1 MTESKAASTP
11 LSRALDTIKKL
22 KAQVDAQTGQ
32 KPIAIVGAGMRLPGD
47 IQTLDQLWESLAA
60 GACHVDQM
68 SARRKAPFAEEWKD
82 LPTRG
87 GYLDEVLGFDAA
99 HFGISPREARALD
112 PQHRLLLDVSMRA
125 FEDAGIR
132 PEATEGTQVGVFV
145 GITGQDYRD
154 WQGDDKDAVWATGNG
169 HCFAAG
175 RVSYTLGLTGQ
186 AVAVDTAC
194 SSSLVAV
201 HQAMQSIR
209 RGECDMALAGGVN
222 LVLSPR
228 STKLVQETR
237 SLSPDGLCKAFDA
250 RANGFTRG
258 EGAGIIL
265 LKPLD
270 AALRDNDRVHAVI
283 AGSAL
288 NQDGRSSGFTAPNVL
303 SQISLLQSALA
314 DAGLSAADLAMIEAH
329 GTGTSLGDP
338 VEMEA
343 IVEAV
348 ARANDGR
355 RLHIGA
361 TKANLGHLESAAGI
375 AGILKAVACLRQ
387 GSVPPIAHFNTL
399 NPRIDLD
406 GAKVAFPT
414 QVEPFSEGE
423 RVIGISSF
431 GMSGTNAHV
440 LVQAAENAVPQQHD
454 TEIEGLFLSA
464 RDDAALAKLA
474 ALYAERL
481 QTVTPEDYPAFAW
494 TVTHGRTLH
503 EVGAYIHAKTPGA
516 ARDALL
522 ALADGRNDPTIIKG
536 AEADALRDADT
547 TPRRVLDVPGYPLS
561 RALCAPEKAL
571 AAMEALDRADQSE
584 IVQMPLYATRWVPV
598 PVSVPVSGPA
608 PAAVTKDPSDCGF
621 AVVGDDTALIEGLQA
636 QAVAKAGLPTDGQS
650 WDDVWSAVAKS
661 GSKTAVLSLKADVLP
676 DTPAAGDPA
685 AAGAALCATLTAA
698 VHAADRAGIRV
709 FATTRGTQ
717 MRHEAATHHALI
729 NGLSPVL
736 GLECP
741 AAWGGSI
748 DMAMTA
754 TPADCAALAA
764 FVAAA
769 GDEDR
774 VAIRNSDVFGARLVE
789 ETATQ
794 APLPASADGIH
805 VLTGGLGGIGR
816 AVARDLLARGAKALL
831 LIGRTPED
839 RLSDAPAQALAEL
852 RALGDDIRYA
862 AIDCD
867 NGTAVMDLLGAVTES
882 GTRIAGIVHA
892 AGALAPAMLDGL
904 DEAGFAA
911 ALRGKY
917 SGAWWLHC
925 ATRGMELDYFTT
937 LSSVTAVWGTEG
949 FGAYGAANGGLEAVT
964 AARKALG
971 QRATSVAYGPWALDG
986 SMADETSRTGFAR
999 LGVHA
1004 VETAPGIAVINAAAP
1019 DGAAGIVA
1027 CGLDAG
1033 RFVKVMAAHRSR
1045 ALFNDLADAA
1055 RTDEPA
1061 ALAPINAF
1069 LTELLA
1075 RSPAAQP
1082 RIIAQKLREVL
1093 ADTLGHADPATVRD
1107 DKGFFDLGLDS
1118 IMAVDMAA
1126 ALAGLFE
1133 LPVQISDI
1141 FDNPTIAALATHL
1154 GAELAGRPAP
1164 ETPAA
1169 LAPIPEIRVAAKPA
1183 PTPVPAKEG
1192 VVEPEAEP
1200 IAIIGMAGRF
1210 PGADDLDAY
1219 WNVLANGQDTVG
1231 PVPDDR
1237 FDIKALF
1244 STDPRS
1250 TGTISSDQGGFLS
1263 NIRAFDA
1270 EFFNLPRREVE
1281 SMDPQQRLL
1290 LEVAWHALEDA
1301 GIDAHALAG
1310 TKTGIFVGA
1319 TNVDYA
1325 RIMDKA
1331 GLDGLDAYYGTG
1343 TSLNTLPG
1351 RIAYVLGTHG
1361 PAMAVDTACSSSLVA
1376 IHQAVRSLRSGES
1389 CQALVGGVNVIAAPD
1404 CSVAVSRA
1412 HMLSPVGRC
1421 KTFSAD
1427 ADGFVRAEGCGAL
1440 MLKRQSDA
1448 QADGDRVLALIRGS
1462 AVGHDGASSGLT
1474 VPSGKAQEMVIRDA
1488 LDDAKVKPA
1497 EVSYLEAHGTGTSLG
1512 DPIEVTAAWSVLKAG
1527 RADDRPLMLGSVK
1540 SNMGHAESAAGMA
1553 GVIKTVLAMR
1563 HRQLPGNINATP
1575 PNPHILWS
1583 DMGVAVLDQLTDWT
1597 AERRIAGVS
1606 GFGFSGTN
1614 AHVVLEEAAA
1624 VTPTPGEAIAPYLL
1638 PVSADTVDAL
1648 PRVADAWADRLD
1660 HAEDDDL
1667 AGLAVTAGSGRT
1679 HLPVRRAV
1687 LGETRAELA
1696 AALRK
1701 IKARQPASGNPRV
1714 AFLFSGQGSQYF
1726 GMGRDLYCTEPVFRA
1741 VIDECDK
1748 TLEPILGQSL
1758 LQVMMSGLDKT
1769 LLTQTRYT
1777 QPALV
1782 ALELALAALWESW
1795 GVTPAI
1801 VMGHSVGEVAAAIH
1815 AGVLDRRS
1823 GLELIAHRAML
1834 MQGMDA
1840 GAMLAVVA
1848 TPETV
1853 TELLDGTGLDVAAI
1867 NGPEAVVVAGPQDAI
1882 DAFAEALKKKGID
1895 ARALVVSHAFH
1906 SRMMQPMIGDFME
1919 QVARY
1924 DFHEA
1929 RVPIIANLH
1938 GTLADHTTYDAQYWC
1953 DHVLAPVRFHDG
1965 AQALLAQDV
1974 DICLEVGPDRT
1985 LVSLM
1990 RAAGLM
1996 PEGGSANSLRRGLPE
2011 RKTLL
2016 TAAAQLY
2023 DHGQAFDWAGVQ
2035 AALQAPRGDGPLY
2048 PFARTEYWTQARPQV
2063 PALAQGVD
2071 TRRHWGDE
2079 LISPA
2084 LPGRVFQ
2091 FEREPAFPAYLGDHR
2106 LYGTVVTPVASHLAT
2121 ILSALGRDGTPIA
2134 VEDLVCPRALV
2145 LLEGERYNAQI
2156 ITGEGENPQLTVQS
2170 LVDPDAG
2177 TWQTHAMCRL
2187 SSNGMTRAPQLD
2199 RDAFIAGA
2207 ERHIAGEAFYSYF
2220 RTLGYT
2226 LGSSFRWIGDVWID
2240 GDEALIRYTQPDL
2253 PDDPSAY
2260 EIYPGLI
2267 DSCFQSIAGFMV
2279 DDVAEEAPSLAI
2291 PFAARRLAFAGR
2303 PRGAADLW
2311 GHVRIKAAAPLPNG
2325 RLRVETAD
2333 LAMFH
2338 ADGQPV
2344 LTADTFRVR
2353 HAPRDVL
2360 ERGLRKAPDHAF
2372 EPVYVTPDS
2381 AMRRDDT
2388 IRELRLLTDGVPLL
2402 KELVPALE
2410 ARGVTTRLDTLPTVN
2425 ADDTDGLRI
2434 VDARFASADGIA
2446 AEDVEHA
2453 VCLLS
2458 DTLREVPHAVTY
2470 VLLVDGSPEA
2480 GPLRGALWGMLSA
2493 LEAEQGDRRL
2503 VRVSLDA
2510 GASVDAL
2517 ADAALAK
2524 VAETRL
2530 SVDHSGVRVAR
2541 LLPAD
2546 AIQPEG
2552 LPQGAAL
2559 ITGGLGAL
2567 GLSVAEMLASNGA
2580 AGVVLMARRG
2590 PDTIAQEVIDR
2601 IRGRGVP
2608 VKVVQGDVTSDTDVA
2623 TALETARSLGQLGS
2637 VFHLAGANDD
2647 MAFDSITRASYAR
2660 VFHAKTRG
2668 AQVLARALQGD
2679 PDVRL
2684 VFFSSVSSAL
2694 GSAGQ
2699 VSYAAAN
2706 GYLEGLAETLRVGGM
2721 RACAVA
2727 WGPWVPEAKAGM
2739 AASDVVL
2746 RAAARYGVR
2755 PLNDTEATELVSIAA
2770 SAQCGQLV
2778 AVAANFAQY
2787 RAELGSHPRAAFLS
2801 AIEADEPVSAAT
2813 PTAETS
2819 DTERGWLKDMA
2830 LNETADERVD
2840 GLRDALADMVGRAI
2854 GEADPADHDA
2864 GFVELGLDSI
2874 MAIDLRSQL
2883 NHALDRDLPATVAID
2898 YPTVAQLAEFVA
2910 ETCFPKADPAP
2921 ATVPSVPAERAQ
2933 KPKPAPTP
2941 PKTDDLTSIDMS
2953 DLIAAVQ
2960 DDLNWIEGENS

>member
-1 MTESKAASTP
+1 MTEPKAASTP

-32 KPIAIVGAGMRLPGD
+32 KPIAIIGAGMRLPGD
-47 IQTLDQLWESLAA
+47 IQTLDQLWENVAS
-60 GACHVDQM
+60 GACKVDQM
-68 SARRKAPFAEEWKD
+68 SARRKAPFAEEWKG

-87 GYLDEVLGFDAA
+87 GYLDEVLAFDAE

-112 PQHRLLLDVSMRA
+112 PQHRLLLEVSLRA
-125 FEDAGIR
+125 FEDAGIP

-154 WQGDDKDAVWATGNG
+154 WQGEDKDAVWATGNG

-250 RANGFTRG
+250 SANGFTRG
-258 EGAGIIL
+258 EGAGVIL

-270 AALRDNDRVHAVI
+270 AALRDNDRIHAVI
-283 AGSAL
+283 AGSTL

-314 DAGLSAADLAMIEAH
+314 DAGLTAADLAMIEAH

-348 ARANDGR
+348 ARRNNGR
-355 RLHIGA
+355 CLHIGA

-375 AGILKAVACLRQ
+375 AGILKAVACLRH
-387 GSVPPIAHFNTL
+387 GFVPPIAHFSTL
-399 NPRIDLD
+399 NPRIDLA

-414 QVEPFSEGE
+414 RVEPFSDGP

-440 LVQAAENAVPQQHD
+440 LVKAAETTQPPQDITAVD
-454 TEIEGLFLSA
+454 GFYLSA
-464 RDDAALAKLA
+464 RTHAALAELA
-474 ALYAERL
+474 GLYAARM
-481 QTVTPEDYPAFAW
+481 QSVKAKDYPAFAW
-494 TVTHGRTLH
+494 TATHGRTRH
-503 EVGAYIHAKTPGA
+503 DVGAFIRADAPDA

-522 ALADGRNDPTIIKG
+522 ALSDGRSDPRVVTG
-536 AEADALRDADT
+536 ADASALRDADVS
-547 TPRRVLDVPGYPLS
+547 PRQVLDVPGYPLS
-561 RALCAPEKAL
+561 RTLCAPETAL
-571 AAMEALDRADQSE
+571 AAMDALDRTGPSDIDQ
-584 IVQMPLYATRWVPV
+584 VPLFATRWVPV
-598 PVSVPVSGPA
+598 ALTEGKAGS
-608 PAAVTKDPSDCGF
+608 GF
-621 AVVGDDTALIEGLQA
+621 AVVGDDAALIAGLQA
-636 QAVAKAGLPTDGQS
+636 RALATADLPGQDQS
-650 WDDVWSAVAKS
+650 WADVWAKIAAH
-661 GSKTAVLSLKADVLP
+661 GVRTAVLALKADALP
-676 DTPAAGDPA
+676 DAPEVGDPVV
-685 AAGAALCATLTAA
+685 AGAALCATLNAA
-698 VHAADRAGIRV
+698 VHAAKLTGIRV

-717 MRHEAATHHALI
+717 MRPEAASHHALI

-736 GLECP
+736 GLEC
-741 AAWGGSI
+741 ADAWGGTI
-748 DMAMTA
+748 DVAVAPTQ
-754 TPADCAALAA
+754 ADCAALAA
-764 FVAAA
+764 FVARA
-769 GDEDR
+769 GAEDR
-774 VAIRNSDVFGARLVE
+774 VAIRDGDVFGARLVE
-789 ETATQ
+789 ERAPQ
-794 APLPASADGIH
+794 APLPACPEGIH
-805 VLTGGLGGIGR
+805 IVTGGLGGIGR
-816 AVARDLLARGAKALL
+816 AVAGDLLARGAKALL

-839 RLSDAPAQALAEL
+839 RLSVPAAQALSAL
-852 RALGDDIRYA
+852 REQGTDVRYA

-867 NGTAVMDLLGAVTES
+867 DGAQVIDLMRATTAQ

-892 AGALAPAMLDGL
+892 AGALAPAALDGL
-904 DEAGFAA
+904 DHAGFAA

-925 ATRGMELDYFTT
+925 ATRDMELDYFTT

-964 AARKALG
+964 VARKVLG
-971 QRATSVAYGPWALDG
+971 QPAACVAHGPWALDG
-986 SMADETSRTGFAR
+986 SMADEASRAGFAR
-999 LGVHA
+999 LGVQA
-1004 VETAPGIAVINAAAP
+1004 VETAPGLAAINAALP
-1019 DGAAGIVA
+1019 DGAVSIVA
-1027 CGLDAG
+1027 CGLDAD
-1033 RFVKVMAAHRSR
+1033 RFVKVMSAHRSR
-1045 ALFNDLADAA
+1045 ALFDELTCDHSVEMPATIDSAND
-1055 RTDEPA
+1055 
-1061 ALAPINAF
+1061 F
-1069 LTELLA
+1069 LTELST
-1075 RSPAAQP
+1075 RSVAAQP
-1082 RIIAQKLREVL
+1082 RIIVQKVREVL
-1093 ADTLGHADPATVRD
+1093 ADTLGHADPAAIRE

-1126 ALAGLFE
+1126 ALAAIFE
-1133 LPVQISDI
+1133 SPVHISDI
-1141 FDNPTIAALATHL
+1141 FDNSTIAALAAHL
-1154 GAELAGRPAP
+1154 GAQVAGRPARQA
-1164 ETPAA
+1164 PAEQTA
-1169 LAPIPEIRVAAKPA
+1169 VPEIRVSASSTPITTAAN
-1183 PTPVPAKEG
+1183 
-1192 VVEPEAEP
+1192 VEAMQPEAEP

-1210 PGADDLDAY
+1210 PGADDLEAY
-1219 WNVLANGQDTVG
+1219 WNILATGQDLVG
-1231 PVPDDR
+1231 RVPDDR
-1237 FDIKALF
+1237 FDVKALF
-1244 STDPRS
+1244 SKDPRS
-1250 TGTISSDQGGFLS
+1250 TGTISSDQGGFLT

-1270 EFFNLPRREVE
+1270 DFFNLPRREAE

-1290 LEVAWHALEDA
+1290 LEAAWHALEDA

-1310 TKTGIFVGA
+1310 TRTGVFVGA

-1331 GLDGLDAYYGTG
+1331 GLAGLDAYYGTG

-1440 MLKRQSDA
+1440 VLKRLSDA

-1474 VPSGKAQEMVIRDA
+1474 VPSGKAQAMVIRDA
-1488 LDDAKVKPA
+1488 LEDAKVKPA

-1512 DPIEVTAAWSVLKAG
+1512 DPIEVAAAWSVLKSG
-1527 RADDRPLMLGSVK
+1527 RAQDHPLMLGSVK
-1540 SNMGHAESAAGMA
+1540 SNIGHAESAAGMA

-1575 PNPHILWS
+1575 PNPHIRWS
-1583 DMGVAVLDQLTDWT
+1583 DMDVSVLGQLTEWT

-1614 AHVVLEEAAA
+1614 AHVVLEEAPA
-1624 VTPTPGEAIAPYLL
+1624 VPQEQSEAIMPVLL
-1638 PVSADTVDAL
+1638 PVSADTVEAL
-1648 PRVADAWADRLD
+1648 PRLAELWADRLER
-1660 HAEDDDL
+1660 ADDTEL
-1667 AGLAVTAGSGRT
+1667 AGLAVTAGSGRA
-1679 HLPVRRAV
+1679 HLPARRAV

-1701 IKARQPASGNPRV
+1701 VKAWQPASSSPRV

-1726 GMGRDLYCTEPVFRA
+1726 GMGRDLYETEPVFRA
-1741 VIDECDK
+1741 VIDECDR

-1758 LQVMMSGLDKT
+1758 LQVMFYGADKA
-1769 LLTQTRYT
+1769 LLTQTRFT

-1782 ALELALAALWESW
+1782 ALELALVALWESW
-1795 GVTPAI
+1795 GVTPTI

-1823 GLELIAHRAML
+1823 GLELIAHRATL
-1834 MQGMDA
+1834 MQGMKA

-1848 TPETV
+1848 TPDTV
-1853 TELLDGTGLDVAAI
+1853 TDLLDGTGLDVAAI
-1867 NGPEAVVVAGPQDAI
+1867 NGPEAVVVAGPQDQI
-1882 DAFAEALKKKGID
+1882 DAFAASLKKKGID

-1906 SRMMQPMIGDFME
+1906 SRMMQPMIGEFME
-1919 QVARY
+1919 QLSTY

-1929 RVPIIANLH
+1929 RIPIIANLH
-1938 GTLADHTTYDAQYWC
+1938 GTLADSTTYDAQYWC
-1953 DHVLAPVRFHDG
+1953 DHVLAPVRFHEG
-1965 AQALLAQDV
+1965 AQAMLADGV
-1974 DICLEVGPDRT
+1974 DILLEVGPDRT

-1990 RAAGLM
+1990 RGAGLM
-1996 PEGGSANSLRRGLPE
+1996 PEGGMTNSLRRGLPE
-2011 RKTLL
+2011 RKMLL
-2016 TAAAQLY
+2016 TAAGHLY
-2023 DHGQAFDWAGVQ
+2023 DRGQTLDWASAQ
-2035 AALQAPRGDGPLY
+2035 AALQARRADGPLY
-2048 PFARTEYWTQARPQV
+2048 PFARTEYWTEARPPV
-2063 PALAQGVD
+2063 PAVAKGTE
-2071 TRRHWGDE
+2071 TRRHWGNE
-2079 LISPA
+2079 LRSPA
-2084 LPGRVFQ
+2084 LSGRVFQ

-2134 VEDLVCPRALV
+2134 IEDLVCPRALV
-2145 LLEGERYNAQI
+2145 LLDGERYDAQI
-2156 ITGEGENPQLTVQS
+2156 LTGEGDNPQLTVQS
-2170 LVDPDAG
+2170 LVDPEAG

-2187 SSNGMTRAPQLD
+2187 SSNGTTRAPQLD

-2207 ERHIAGEAFYSYF
+2207 ERHITGQAFYSYF

-2253 PDDPSAY
+2253 PENPSAY

-2279 DDVAEEAPSLAI
+2279 DDAAEEAPSLAI

-2311 GHVRIKAAAPLPNG
+2311 GHVRIKTADPLPNG

-2344 LTADTFRVR
+2344 FTADTFRVR

-2372 EPVYVTPDS
+2372 EPVYVTPEN
-2381 AMRRDDT
+2381 AMMRDDT
-2388 IRELRLLTDGVPLL
+2388 VREMRLLTDGVPLL
-2402 KELVPALE
+2402 NELVPALA
-2410 ARGVTTRLDTLPTVN
+2410 ARGVTTQVDTLPAQN
-2425 ADDTDGLRI
+2425 AVDTDGVRI
-2434 VDARFASADGIA
+2434 VDARFASADGVA

-2458 DTLREVPHAVTY
+2458 ETLRKVPHSVPY
-2470 VLLVDGSPEA
+2470 ILLVDGSPEA

-2503 VRVSLDA
+2503 VRVSVGM
-2510 GASVDAL
+2510 GASVGVL
-2517 ADAALAK
+2517 ADTVLAQ
-2524 VAETRL
+2524 VSETRL
-2530 SVDHSGVRVAR
+2530 SVDHDGMRVAR
-2541 LLPAD
+2541 LLPA
-2546 AIQPEG
+2546 AAVQLEG

-2567 GLSVAEMLASNGA
+2567 GLSVAEMLADDGA
-2580 AGVVLMARRG
+2580 AGIVLMARRG
-2590 PDTIAQEVIDR
+2590 PDAIAQKVIDR

-2608 VKVVQGDVTSDTDVA
+2608 VQVVQGDVTSDSDVA
-2623 TALETARSLGQLGS
+2623 TAVDAARSFGQLGS
-2637 VFHLAGANDD
+2637 VFHLAGANED
-2647 MAFDSITRASYAR
+2647 MAFDSITRESYAR
-2660 VFHAKTRG
+2660 VFNAKTRG
-2668 AQVLARALQGD
+2668 AQVLVRALQGD

-2706 GYLEGLAETLRVGGM
+2706 GYLEGLAEYLRVGGM

-2727 WGPWVPEAKAGM
+2727 WGPWVPEAKGGM

-2755 PLNDTEATELVSIAA
+2755 PLNDAEASELVTIAA
-2770 SAQCGQLV
+2770 SAQCGRLV
-2778 AVAANFAQY
+2778 AVAANFARY

-2801 AIEADEPVSAAT
+2801 ALNTNGPVATLKARTSESA
-2813 PTAETS
+2813 
-2819 DTERGWLKDMA
+2819 RGWLKDMA
-2830 LNETADERVD
+2830 QSEAVEERVD
-2840 GLRDALADMVGRAI
+2840 GLREALADMVGGAL
-2854 GEADPADHDA
+2854 GETDPVDHNA
-2864 GFVELGLDSI
+2864 GLVELGLDSI
-2874 MAIDLRSQL
+2874 MAIDLRAQL
-2883 NHALDRDLPATVAID
+2883 NHALDRDLPATVAMD

-2910 ETCFPKADPAP
+2910 ETCFPKAEPAP
-2921 ATVPSVPAERAQ
+2921 AIAQPGPTVRVEQS
-2933 KPKPAPTP
+2933 KPTP
-2941 PKTDDLTSIDMS
+2941 TQPQTDDLTSIAMS

-2960 DDLNWIEGENS
+2960 DDLNWIEGETS